1 MTTPAHDD
9 QPDAEPGS
17 IAGALKR
24 LEAVVRKRPEFA
36 RGTSRSVTTVLH
48 GLRCESVE
56 GDWQIQAD
64 LPAAAGGAGFGP
76 TPGMLGRAALGS
88 CLAMG
93 YQLHAARLGV
103 ELTSIQ
109 IEIEAD
115 ADDAGMLFLGSDA
128 RPGYSEVRYHVDI
141 VSPNSDEMVLK
152 VLDEGDTLSPYRDV
166 FSDPTPMKRT
176 TSIRRAP

>member
-1 MTTPAHDD
+1 
-9 QPDAEPGS
+9 
-17 IAGALKR
+17 
-24 LEAVVRKRPEFA
+24 
-36 RGTSRSVTTVLH
+36 
-48 GLRCESVE
+48 
-56 GDWQIQAD
+56 
-64 LPAAAGGAGFGP
+64 
-76 TPGMLGRAALGS
+76 
-88 CLAMG
+88 MG

-141 VSPNSDEMVLK
+141 VSPDSEERVLK
-152 VLDEGDTLSPYRDV
+152 VLNEGDTLSPYRDI
-166 FSDPTPMKRT
+166 FSSPTPMKRT